1 MSTSTVPF
9 GDLAREYA
17 AIRAEVDAAVA
28 AVLARGR
35 FLLGEEGE
43 GFEREFAEWLGVEHV
58 VACASGTEA
67 LALALLALG
76 VGPGDEVL
84 LPANTCVPTATGIR
98 MTGATPVPVD
108 IDPATLMMDPAR
120 ARAAVARR
128 TRAVIPVHLYGSPAD
143 LAPLLQLGVPVVEDC
158 AQAHG
163 ARYAGRK
170 VGTFGALACFS
181 FYPSKNLGAYGDAG
195 AVATSDAALA
205 KQLRMLRQ
213 YGQRTRYVHD
223 IQGLNSRM
231 DELQAAILRVKLR
244 HLDAWNRR
252 RAEIAAIYAREVR
265 GVQIPAVTAGGESA
279 HHLFPV
285 LSDRRD
291 ELLAHLGRRGVTAL
305 IHYPVPLHLQPSY
318 RAWGLGPGAFP
329 VAEAAAG
336 RLVSLP
342 LFPQLTEAEIAA
354 VVSAVLEFH
363 G

>member
-1 MSTSTVPF
+1 
-9 GDLAREYA
+9 
-17 AIRAEVDAAVA
+17 
-28 AVLARGR
+28 
-35 FLLGEEGE
+35 
-43 GFEREFAEWLGVEHV
+43 
-58 VACASGTEA
+58 
-67 LALALLALG
+67 
-76 VGPGDEVL
+76 VL

-170 VGTFGALACFS
+170 VGTFGVLACFS

-195 AVATSDAALA
+195 AVATSDTGLA

-213 YGQRTRYVHD
+213 YGQRTRYVHE

-252 RAEIAAIYAREVR
+252 RAEVAAIYALEVR

-318 RAWGLGPGAFP
+318 RTWGLGPGAFP

>member
-1 MSTSTVPF
+1 M
-9 GDLAREYA
+9 
-17 AIRAEVDAAVA
+17 
-28 AVLARGR
+28 
-35 FLLGEEGE
+35 
-43 GFEREFAEWLGVEHV
+43 
-58 VACASGTEA
+58 
-67 LALALLALG
+67 
-76 VGPGDEVL
+76 
-84 LPANTCVPTATGIR
+84 
-98 MTGATPVPVD
+98 
-108 IDPATLMMDPAR
+108 
-120 ARAAVARR
+120 
-128 TRAVIPVHLYGSPAD
+128 IPVHLYGSPAD

-170 VGTFGALACFS
+170 VGTFGVLACFS

-195 AVATSDAALA
+195 AVATSDTGLA

-213 YGQRTRYVHD
+213 YGQRTRYVHE

-265 GVQIPAVTAGGESA
+265 GVQIPAVTAGGEWGVRQAELEARTLPVPGSGRRGRRGSEA
-279 HHLFPV
+279 QHQQGEVVLQGARVV